1 MPGENIRVQISW
13 GGPPP
18 SAFHST
24 RSPKPLGRLG
34 KLYLMAED
42 TLMADIDKLLVYF
55 LDCAS
60 SLSALRKR
68 SEELKTRSGTE
79 EPSDS

>member
-1 MPGENIRVQISW
+1 
-13 GGPPP
+13 
-18 SAFHST
+18 
-24 RSPKPLGRLG
+24 
-34 KLYLMAED
+34 MAED